1 MILTMLV
8 TIHELGHFIV
18 AKLFKVK
25 VEEFGIGFPPRLWGR
40 KKGETIYSVNA
51 IPAGGF
57 VKLLGEDATEMQIDK
72 GLGGPDKSRYFQ
84 AKPPW
89 VRSSIIVA
97 GVIMNLLLA
106 FVLFTALLAS
116 NNFRADVPLGIP
128 SSGQT
133 LDLNFPFGEQENKIL
148 ILFAQPE
155 TPAEKAGLKSLDEVT
170 SANGQTFSNID
181 DFQDFIQ
188 GQAGNEISFEVYNI
202 LDRESRTVVATPRV
216 DPPEDEG
223 ALGIFLDTAATIRYQ
238 SLPEKIFVGPIHSV
252 NMIYYQANAIGI
264 LISQSFKEGTAQPV
278 AENVRGPLGIV
289 AIVSS
294 FIGATG
300 TRGIYALVETVAL
313 LSLIL
318 AVINILPIPALDGGR
333 LFFSVFEGV
342 TRIKVNPN
350 FERWVNTIGFFVL
363 LLFFILITYNDIIN
377 IFR

>member
-1 MILTMLV
+1 MIIIFTIIIGALILTMLV

-40 KKGETIYSVNA
+40 KKGETIYSINA

-72 GLGGPDKSRYFQ
+72 ALDGPDKSRYFQ

-188 GQAGNEISFEVYNI
+188 KQAGNEISFEVYNI

-252 NMIYYQANAIGI
+252 NMIYYQANAIGS

-350 FERWVNTIGFFVL
+350 FERWVNTIGFFVP
-363 LLFFILITYNDIIN
+363 LLF
-377 IFR
+377 